1 MKLYS
6 PGSGALVHWLSW
18 WVDNSNVTM
27 VFGGDISLGHGV
39 YKLKTGGVPAYIDLL
54 LRHSPYIQVE
64 QPLKFD
70 ESKSGHTGRN
80 SGLFLVFGSGVEL
93 QNLRLLHI

>member
-39 YKLKTGGVPAYIDLL
+39 CKLKTGGEYLVLIKIPPRLSWNQDVKVHNGKFMT
-54 LRHSPYIQVE
+54 LRHQTWEFPGT
-64 QPLKFD
+64 K
-70 ESKSGHTGRN
+70 
-80 SGLFLVFGSGVEL
+80 
-93 QNLRLLHI
+93 